1 MAYHNLNFMNSLLKT
16 VPAKSLPLEDYLAQ
30 FEAQISAMNSLE
42 EAELLFKKIK
52 FLGIHFDPFS
62 SDISAEC
69 QQIMNQLDLHL
80 YLDNPYQMTNI
91 LLRLLDK
98 TEEKINNLKH

>member
-1 MAYHNLNFMNSLLKT
+1 MNSLLKT
-16 VPAKSLPLEDYLAQ
+16 VPAKATSLADYLTQ
-30 FEAQISAMNSLE
+30 FEARIFAMNLE
-42 EAELLFKKIK
+42 EAELLFKKVK

-62 SDISAEC
+62 PDIPEEC

-98 TEEKINNLKH
+98 TEERINNLKH